1 MLINIEFGLLLRIEV
16 YVYFILE
23 IRLNFQLHPTEPAN
37 YTGSYTTVSK
47 EIANTEIAMSQ
58 SADRVTIDNINIV
71 SETTI
76 TIEMQMLWLTDKQM
90 HVILLQGQ
98 DI

>member
-1 MLINIEFGLLLRIEV
+1 MLLLYCIIIV
-16 YVYFILE
+16 Q
-23 IRLNFQLHPTEPAN
+23 RLYCGSMVLVENTEPAS

-71 SETTI
+71 SETSI
-76 TIEMQMLWLTDKQM
+76 TIEKQMLWLTDKQM
-90 HVILLQGQ
+90 HFILLQGQ

>member
-1 MLINIEFGLLLRIEV
+1 MTVLLDSIIKSNLSRI
-16 YVYFILE
+16 
-23 IRLNFQLHPTEPAN
+23 PPPAN

-76 TIEMQMLWLTDKQM
+76 TIEMQMLWLTDKQR
-90 HVILLQGQ
+90 HVIVLQGQ
-98 DI
+98 DV